1 MSDPILREVDEEVRR
16 ERLKKLWERY
26 GGIVIAVAVLI
37 VVGVG
42 GWRTWEWYEQRQ
54 AAQAGAAFETAVQLA
69 EEGKSAE
76 AIAAFEKL
84 VTEGTSGYRLLARFR
99 EAAELADKDRAAA
112 VKIYDAIA
120 ADTGQSPAVRD
131 LAAIRAALL
140 LVDTASIDEMQK
152 RLETLTA
159 GGRPFRHTARELM
172 ALSAW
177 RAGDA
182 AATRK
187 WVDLIVTD
195 PETPPNTRARVEVL
209 APAAPAVGKG

>member
-16 ERLKKLWERY
+16 ERLKKLWDRY
-26 GGIVIAVAVLI
+26 GGIAIAVAILI
-37 VVGVG
+37 VAGIG
-42 GWRTWEWYEQRQ
+42 GWRAWEWNQTRQ
-54 AAQAGAAFETAVQLA
+54 AAQSGAAFEAAVKLA
-69 EEGKSAE
+69 DEGKSAE
-76 AIAAFEKL
+76 AVSAFERIIA
-84 VTEGTSGYRLLARFR
+84 EGTSGYRLLARFR
-99 EAAELADKDRAAA
+99 EAAELAEKDRPAA
-112 VKIYDAIA
+112 VKLYDAIA
-120 ADTGQSPAVRD
+120 ADGGQSPAMRD
-131 LAAIRAALL
+131 LAAVRAGLL
-140 LVDTASIDEMQK
+140 LVDSASLDEMQK
-152 RLETLTA
+152 RLEPLTA

-209 APAAPAVGKG
+209 ASGAPAVGKG